1 MIITFFGHS
10 SLRYGKD
17 DEERLYRQIEIF
29 AKGDSVD
36 FYLGGYGS
44 FDNLAKKCAKK
55 YKETHAD
62 SRIVFITPY
71 LDTWLSKRKEYL
83 EKEYDEILYPPLE
96 NVPPKFA
103 IARRNIWMINQ
114 ADYIIAYVKT
124 HYGGAYKSLLFAAKH
139 SKTYINLF
147 TGEYE
152 LY

>member
-1 MIITFFGHS
+1 MN
-10 SLRYGKD
+10 
-17 DEERLYRQIEIF
+17 
-29 AKGDSVD
+29 A
-36 FYLGGYGS
+36 
-44 FDNLAKKCAKK
+44 
-55 YKETHAD
+55 
-62 SRIVFITPY
+62 
-71 LDTWLSKRKEYL
+71 WLSNRKDYL
-83 EKEYDEILYPPLE
+83 EKEYDEILYPPLG

-139 SKTYINLF
+139 NKPYINLF